1 MRFLIFSDAHIG
13 GRNPRSRLDNYYQS
27 CLSKF
32 EEILSLSKDCD
43 FIISAGDLFD
53 SPIVANTIVDDILD
67 RIDSNKKDFFVIFGN
82 HDLQGYNVEAS
93 KATSLAHMIRRSKYV
108 KHLNEIEDSNIYIKG
123 YDCQFSGEEKLK
135 EEGLIH
141 GKDKKSIAITHQF
154 ITIKPFHPQVS
165 HIMAKDLKTNY
176 DIVICSHFH
185 SEFDKVI
192 NGTRFINLS
201 SIGRTSINEQH
212 PPQIAIINID
222 NLEIEKLQLKSAKPA
237 NDIFDL
243 TKYEELKE
251 NERNIE
257 DFISLLNSAKIQT
270 CDIANQIS
278 LIGKENN
285 VDKEVINYLLEKIG
299 KEK

>member
-1 MRFLIFSDAHIG
+1 MKFLLFSDFHIS

-43 FIISAGDLFD
+43 FIISAGDLWD

-67 RIDSNKKDFFVIFGN
+67 RIDTNKKDFFVIFGN
-82 HDLQGYNVEAS
+82 HDAVNYNVEAS

-108 KHLNEIEDSNIYIKG
+108 KHLNKIEDSNIYIKG
-123 YDCQFSGEEKLK
+123 YDCQFGGEEKLK
-135 EEGLIH
+135 ENGLIH

-165 HIMAKDLKTNY
+165 HIVAKDLKTDY
-176 DIVICSHFH
+176 DVIICSHFH
-185 SEFDKVI
+185 QEFDKVV

-212 PPQIAIINID
+212 QPQVAIIDTD
-222 NLEIEKLQLKSAKPA
+222 NFEIEKIQLKSAKIA
-237 NDIFDL
+237 DKIFDL
-243 TKYEELKE
+243 AKYEELKE
-251 NERNIE
+251 NEKSIE
-257 DFISLLNSAKIQT
+257 DFISLLNSAKFQS
-270 CDIANQIS
+270 CDIANQIE
-278 LIGKENN
+278 LIGKENK
-285 VDKEVINYLLEKIG
+285 VDENVINYLLEKIG
-299 KEK
+299 D

>member
-1 MRFLIFSDAHIG
+1 MKGLIFSDYHIS

-32 EEILSLSKDCD
+32 EEILSVSKDCD
-43 FIISAGDLFD
+43 FIISAGDLWD

-67 RIDSNKKDFFVIFGN
+67 RIDTNKKDFFVTFGN

-123 YDCQFSGEEKLK
+123 YDCQFGGEEKLK

-154 ITIKPFHPQVS
+154 LTIKPFHPQVS
-165 HIMAKDLKTNY
+165 HIVAKDLKTDY
-176 DIVICSHFH
+176 DVIICSHFH
-185 SEFDKVI
+185 QEFDKVV
-192 NGTRFINLS
+192 NGTRFVNLS

-212 PPQIAIINID
+212 QPQVAIIDTD
-222 NLEIEKLQLKSAKPA
+222 NLEIQKITLKSAKPS
-237 NDIFDL
+237 NEIFDL

-257 DFISLLNSAKIQT
+257 DFISLLKSAKFQS
-270 CDIANQIS
+270 CNIANQIE
-278 LIGKENN
+278 LIGKENK
-285 VDKEVINYLLEKIG
+285 VEKEIIDYLLEKI
-299 KEK
+299 KL

>member
-1 MRFLIFSDAHIG
+1 MKGLIFSDAHIG

-32 EEILSLSKDCD
+32 EEILSVSKDCD
-43 FIISAGDLFD
+43 FIISAGDLWD

-67 RIDSNKKDFFVIFGN
+67 RIDTNKKDFFVTFGN

-123 YDCQFSGEEKLK
+123 YDCQFGGEEKLK

-154 ITIKPFHPQVS
+154 LTIKPFHPQVS
-165 HIMAKDLKTNY
+165 HIVAKDLKTDY
-176 DIVICSHFH
+176 DVIICSHFH
-185 SEFDKVI
+185 QEFDKVV
-192 NGTRFINLS
+192 NGTRFVNLS

-212 PPQIAIINID
+212 QPQVAIIDTD
-222 NLEIEKLQLKSAKPA
+222 NLEIQKITLKSAKPS
-237 NDIFDL
+237 NEIFDL

-251 NERNIE
+251 NERDIKE
-257 DFISLLNSAKIQT
+257 FISLLNSAKFQS
-270 CDIANQIS
+270 CDIANQIE
-278 LIGKENN
+278 LIGKENK
-285 VDKEVINYLLEKIG
+285 VEKEIIDYLLEKI
-299 KEK
+299 KL